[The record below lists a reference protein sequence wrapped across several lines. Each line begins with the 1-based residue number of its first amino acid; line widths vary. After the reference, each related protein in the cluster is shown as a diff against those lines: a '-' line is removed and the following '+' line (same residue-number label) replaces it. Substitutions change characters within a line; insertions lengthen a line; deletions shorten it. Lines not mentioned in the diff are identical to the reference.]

1 MAYIELLSVFSIAF
15 LGALG
20 HCVGMC
26 GGLVLAYTSMKLSP
40 TNHTATT
47 TSTTNFSDTNA
58 STELHAPSSTKI
70 LTQPTK
76 PIQPTLFCQLR
87 AHCLYIFG
95 RICSYMILG
104 ALAGALGMGFGAILQ
119 YKSVLLFALNS
130 LLVIFGLCFI
140 FSPRILRFFEPQ
152 IHAFPR
158 FSALFSRLLRAHC
171 AFSFFTL
178 GMLNGILPCGIV
190 YYFLLTALSTQSAL
204 GGIAVMGIFGLATMC
219 VMLPFSLFASSLIG
233 FLSQKKRIFHILC
246 GVSMSAFGIYNLSK
260 LL

>member
-15 LGALG
+15 LSALG

-26 GGLVLAYTSMKLSP
+26 GGLVLAYTSTKLSSTNATANTPANSSATPSP
-40 TNHTATT
+40 TN
-47 TSTTNFSDTNA
+47 
-58 STELHAPSSTKI
+58 APITQISSSTKI
-70 LTQPTK
+70 PAQPTQPA
-76 PIQPTLFCQLR
+76 LFHQLR

-104 ALAGALGMGFGAILQ
+104 AFAGALGMGFSAILQ
-119 YKSVLLFALNS
+119 YKSALLFALNS
-130 LLVIFGLCFI
+130 LLVLFGLCFI
-140 FSPRILRFFEPQ
+140 FAPRLLRFFEPQ

-158 FSALFSRLLRAHC
+158 FSALFSRLLHSQS

-204 GGIAVMGIFGLATMC
+204 GGIAVMGVFGLGTMC
-219 VMLPFSLFASSLIG
+219 VMLPFSLFASSFIG
-233 FLSQKKRIFHILC
+233 FLSQKRRVFHLLC
-246 GVSMSAFGIYNLSK
+246 GLSMSAFGIYNLSK